1 MTWDEADRIRS
12 TTHRAAQAMDHG
24 LKRIKVLEE
33 EVALLKAE
41 NAELQ
46 AKLRWPDLVRY
57 IDSL

>member
-1 MTWDEADRIRS
+1 
-12 TTHRAAQAMDHG
+12 MDHG